1 MNRIGMFPLSKY
13 KASKVVLLCQHFQ
26 ALISP
31 SILVG
36 VYFLNFLPTFI
47 SSKLKLLQVSLS
59 VEMSSGKRCPV
70 TVTHTDLIVHHP
82 QGRNRIL
89 TFVIIQIIRQIV
101 CLCYTVHRDGTL
113 QGGNDLTLSYHFLYI
128 HSLGDA
134 GRGLHSHLAE
144 GVTVVGEVQQI
155 IIHPNVACS
164 PAP

>member
-59 VEMSSGKRCPV
+59 VEMSSGISNVRP
-70 TVTHTDLIVHHP
+70 TVAHTDLIVHHP

-113 QGGNDLTLSYHFLYI
+113 QGVMTSPWVTTFCTSTLLVMP
-128 HSLGDA
+128 A
-134 GRGLHSHLAE
+134 GVFTATLLRES
-144 GVTVVGEVQQI
+144 Q
-155 IIHPNVACS
+155 S
-164 PAP
+164 